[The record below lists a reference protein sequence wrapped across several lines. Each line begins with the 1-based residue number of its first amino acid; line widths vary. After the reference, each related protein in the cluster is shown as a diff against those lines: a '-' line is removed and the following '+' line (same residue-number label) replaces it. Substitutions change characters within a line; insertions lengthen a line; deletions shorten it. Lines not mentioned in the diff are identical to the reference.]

1 MLAPEI
7 LKYTDDLSN
16 VHDPV
21 LNEVERSTHLHT
33 IAPQML
39 SGRVQGAFL
48 TLLTRLQQSKQVLEI
63 GTFTGYGTICLARG
77 LDAGEGNK
85 VVTIE
90 ANPEYGFL
98 IEKHLA
104 MAGVD
109 KQVES
114 LFGKAQEIIPKRP
127 ETWDLVFIDANK
139 QEYIDYYEAVID
151 HVRPGGLILSD
162 NVLWSGKVV
171 YEPNDVDA
179 RVIRRYNEMLFKD
192 PRVEVIMLTVRDG
205 LSIAR
210 KLRSEEEIVNRES

>member
-1 MLAPEI
+1 MLATEI
-7 LKYTDDLSN
+7 QKYTDDYSN
-16 VHDPV
+16 VHDAI

-48 TLLTRLQQSKQVLEI
+48 TLMTSLLQARHVLEL

-77 LDAGEGNK
+77 LYFSPESK

-90 ANPEYGFL
+90 ANPEFSFL
-98 IEKHLA
+98 IKKHLA
-104 MAGVD
+104 MAGVEN
-109 KQVES
+109 KVEC
-114 LFGKAQEIIPKRP
+114 LFGRAQELIPQRS

-139 QEYIDYYEAVID
+139 QEYVEYYEAVID

-171 YEPNDVDA
+171 FERNDVDA
-179 RVIRRYNEMLFKD
+179 RVIHRYNEMLFRD
-192 PRVEVIMLTVRDG
+192 PRVEVLMLPIRDG

-210 KLRSEEEIVNRES
+210 RV

>member
-1 MLAPEI
+1 MLATEI
-7 LKYTDDLSN
+7 QKYTDDYSN
-16 VHDPV
+16 VQDAI

-48 TLLTRLQQSKQVLEI
+48 TLMTSLLQARHVLEL

-77 LDAGEGNK
+77 LNKSPESK

-90 ANPEYGFL
+90 ANPEFSFL
-98 IEKHLA
+98 IKKHLT
-104 MAGVD
+104 MAGVE
-109 KQVES
+109 KEVEC
-114 LFGKAQEIIPKRP
+114 LFGRAQELILQRS

-139 QEYIDYYEAVID
+139 QEYLEYYEAVID
-151 HVRPGGLILSD
+151 RVRPGGLILSD

-171 YEPNDVDA
+171 FERNDVDA
-179 RVIRRYNEMLFKD
+179 RVIHRYNEMLFRD
-192 PRVEVIMLTVRDG
+192 PRVTVLMLPIRDG

-210 KLRSEEEIVNRES
+210 RV